1 MNDSDLF
8 KYYNAVALRMRLE
21 KRSWNIESHLRTN
34 NWPVSA
40 IVISLIG
47 QSSLILNSD
56 WSIILNIEL

>member
-34 NWPVSA
+34 NRPVSA
-40 IVISLIG
+40 IVIS
-47 QSSLILNSD
+47 SSILNSD